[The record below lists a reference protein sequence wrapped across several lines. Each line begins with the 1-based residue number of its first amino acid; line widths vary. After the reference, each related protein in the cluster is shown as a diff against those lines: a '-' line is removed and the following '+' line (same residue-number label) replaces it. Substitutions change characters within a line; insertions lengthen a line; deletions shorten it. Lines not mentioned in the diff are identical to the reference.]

1 MVDNLRVVFGNG
13 HFWNHLAT
21 IGQGEKALSVAD
33 FVGRQTPQPAK
44 YNLSLLAGM
53 RDFRL

>member
-13 HFWNHLAT
+13 HFWNHLAFS
-21 IGQGEKALSVAD
+21 QGEMALSVAD

-44 YNLSLLAGM
+44 YNLRLLAGM
-53 RDFRL
+53 RAFRF